1 MARRRTTTPS
11 RLFQLL
17 SDRDVVM
24 QVAPS
29 ASSPPL
35 LGPGDPPPVE
45 ICHDQGAAP
54 VLLTCDHA
62 SNAIP
67 RVLDGLGL
75 PPAAL
80 TKHIAWDVG
89 AAAVTR
95 LLAEA
100 LGAPALLAGYSR
112 LVVDCN
118 RDPGDPTSIPAVSD
132 GVAVPGNRDLTEEA
146 RAARLAA
153 CFAPYHA
160 AIAARLDA
168 LLAGM
173 PPALLSIHSFT
184 PVMAGVARPWHV
196 GILWDKDGRIPE
208 PLLAALRADP
218 AIAVGD
224 NQPYSA
230 REPAGYT
237 VRHHAVRRGLPNVA
251 IELRQDLVADA
262 KGARSWAERLA
273 TALRPI
279 LARREI
285 YRVEPATAAPG
296 NRHPA
301 SPH

>member
-1 MARRRTTTPS
+1 
-11 RLFQLL
+11 
-17 SDRDVVM
+17 
-24 QVAPS
+24 
-29 ASSPPL
+29 
-35 LGPGDPPPVE
+35 
-45 ICHDQGAAP
+45 

-67 RVLDGLGL
+67 RALDDLGL
-75 PPAAL
+75 PPVAL
-80 TKHIAWDVG
+80 RQHIAWDIG

-100 LGAPALLAGYSR
+100 LDAPALLTGYSR

-132 GVAVPGNRDLTEEA
+132 GVALPGNRDLTAAA

-153 CFAPYHA
+153 CFARYHA
-160 AIAARLDA
+160 AIAAHLDA
-168 LLAGM
+168 LLDAGT

-184 PVMAGVARPWHV
+184 PAMAGEARPWHI
-196 GILWDKDGRIPE
+196 GILWDKDGRIPQ

-237 VRHHAVRRGLPNVA
+237 VRHHAVRRGLPHVA
-251 IELRQDLVADA
+251 IELRQDLIADGR
-262 KGARSWAERLA
+262 GARSWASRLA
-273 TALRPI
+273 AALRPI

-285 YRVEPATAAPG
+285 YRVDAPATDPG
-296 NRHPA
+296 NRRPA

>member
-1 MARRRTTTPS
+1 MR
-11 RLFQLL
+11 
-17 SDRDVVM
+17 V
-24 QVAPS
+24 
-29 ASSPPL
+29 ASSVSL
-35 LGPGDPPPVE
+35 LGPGDPSPVE
-45 ICHDQGAAP
+45 MCHPQSAAP

-67 RVLDGLGL
+67 RALGGLGL
-75 PPAAL
+75 PAAVL
-80 TKHIAWDVG
+80 SEHIAWDVG

-95 LLAEA
+95 LLAVA
-100 LGAPALLAGYSR
+100 LGAPALLTGYSR

-132 GVAVPGNRDLTEEA
+132 GVAVPGNRALTDA
-146 RAARLAA
+146 VRAARLAA
-153 CFAPYHA
+153 CFAPYHE

-168 LLAGM
+168 LLQAGT

-196 GILWDKDGRIPE
+196 GVLWDKDARIPL
-208 PLLAALRADP
+208 PLLAALSADP
-218 AIAVGD
+218 AIVVGD

-237 VRHHAVRRGLPNVA
+237 MRHHAVARGLPHVA
-251 IELRQDLVADA
+251 IELRQDLVATDQ
-262 KGARSWAERLA
+262 GARSWAARLA
-273 TALRPI
+273 AALQPI

-285 YRVEPATAAPG
+285 YRVAPATTASG
-296 NRHPA
+296 NCCPA